1 MASLMSFKLIKY
13 TQDASLCAILF
24 EHDVPFMDFACHA
37 IKTLI
42 NVGQTQAVKDDAP
55 VMRHIID

>member
-13 TQDASLCAILF
+13 THLCALLF
-24 EHDVPFMDFACHA
+24 EHDVPFMDFASTA

-42 NVGQTQAVKDDAP
+42 NVGQMQAVKDDAP